1 MELEETFAQEG
12 LAMLG
17 FFAALIGND
26 AFGGRRAGGFPGAAA
41 SFGGGCEFWFCAG
54 DLASA
59 GFFARHVWLGVY
71 FDALFS
77 AGSAVGLPLG
87 SPTI

>member
-1 MELEETFAQEG
+1 MELEEALAQER

-17 FFAALIGND
+17 FFAALVGD
-26 AFGGRRAGGFPGAAA
+26 YAFGGRRAGGFAGAAA

-54 DLASA
+54 DFACA
-59 GFFARHVWLGVY
+59 GFFARHVSLGIY
-71 FDALFS
+71 FAALFS
-77 AGSAVGLPLG
+77 AGSAVGLRLG